1 MASEKRG
8 KQRAASQEIESSPS
22 FDSEAAPEDSPIG
35 PHARK
40 MKAVQKVPLCSCGHG
55 RIILQGISS
64 QGSCPCMKH
73 ASTPG
78 AHMDDAGESL

>member
-1 MASEKRG
+1 MAREKRG

-40 MKAVQKVPLCSCGHG
+40 DEG
-55 RIILQGISS
+55 SS
-64 QGSCPCMKH
+64 KG
-73 ASTPG
+73 ASVLLWSWEDNPSR
-78 AHMDDAGESL
+78 HF